1 MDSIAVFCGS
11 STGND
16 SSVVKT
22 AFKLGEILASQQIQL
37 VYGGAKVGL
46 MGQVADGALGKN
58 GKVIGVIPDF
68 LKCKEVFHPQI
79 TELIVVETM
88 HQRKVKM
95 HELSDGFIA
104 LPGGYGT
111 LEELFEIITW
121 GQLGLHQK
129 PIGIL
134 NCNNF
139 FDSMLQFLDTMVT
152 QGFLKQENREMLLV
166 HTTAEGLLEQMRN
179 YTPVMTP
186 KWIEKEQT

>member
-1 MDSIAVFCGS
+1 MDSVAVFCGS

-16 SSVVKT
+16 SEVIQ
-22 AFKLGEILASQQIQL
+22 AAYQLGGVLAIQNINL
-37 VYGGAKVGL
+37 VYGGAKIGL
-46 MGQVADGALGKN
+46 MGQVADGVLNQN
-58 GKVIGVIPDF
+58 GKVVGVIPDF
-68 LKCKEVFHPQI
+68 LKRKEVFHPDI

-88 HQRKVKM
+88 HQRKLKM
-95 HELSDGFIA
+95 HEISDGFIA

-152 QGFLKQENREMLLV
+152 QGFLKQANRDMLLV
-166 HTTAEGLLEQMRN
+166 DDSPEGLLTQMEN
-179 YTPVMTP
+179 YKPQAIP